1 MTAAGISVAEP
12 CEVMCPCRS
21 STSSLLSAIFLGTQ
35 LNLKRLV
42 SLLLVV
48 RGECP
53 ASPNPAPVASPMKR
67 SAPRLAGPF
76 TTPLQRSSIPLSR
89 LLASSISSMMT
100 MISLL
105 QLNAPYQRA
114 QRPLAPYSSITV
126 KILTSDKLP
135 AADTCKLI
143 KDTLNGLKKRKI
155 LLSKVKSVRITRDP
169 MVELYLRSETE
180 QKALKTSIQTLARLA
195 SPTHIELNSL
205 DNFRHPSR
213 SGLVFNIL
221 DDLVE
226 LWLDK
231 GVERIT
237 SRGQFHRLRHGY
249 YENPSSP
256 NLILDLQRH
265 LVSYL
270 ST

>member
-1 MTAAGISVAEP
+1 MAEP
-12 CEVMCPCRS
+12 CEVMCPCLS

-42 SLLLVV
+42 KLLLVV

-114 QRPLAPYSSITV
+114 RAHWLHTHPSP
-126 KILTSDKLP
+126 
-135 AADTCKLI
+135 
-143 KDTLNGLKKRKI
+143 
-155 LLSKVKSVRITRDP
+155 SK
-169 MVELYLRSETE
+169 YLRPTNSPPPT
-180 QKALKTSIQTLARLA
+180 RA
-195 SPTHIELNSL
+195 SS
-205 DNFRHPSR
+205 SR
-213 SGLVFNIL
+213 I
-221 DDLVE
+221 
-226 LWLDK
+226 
-231 GVERIT
+231 
-237 SRGQFHRLRHGY
+237 
-249 YENPSSP
+249 
-256 NLILDLQRH
+256 
-265 LVSYL
+265 L
-270 ST
+270 STV